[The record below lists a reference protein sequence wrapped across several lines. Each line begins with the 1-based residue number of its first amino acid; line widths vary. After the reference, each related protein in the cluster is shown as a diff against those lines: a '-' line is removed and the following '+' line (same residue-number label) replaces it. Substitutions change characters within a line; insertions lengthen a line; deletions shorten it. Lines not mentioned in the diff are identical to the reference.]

1 MNGRRWWWPH
11 DRPRRYLPG
20 RRRIGTAILVR
31 DRLRDRR
38 KTREF
43 IAAEDRRIREYE
55 DFRAWERQLAGKE
68 AEESW

>member
-1 MNGRRWWWPH
+1 MTARAAIC
-11 DRPRRYLPG
+11 LAAVAL
-20 RRRIGTAILVR
+20 GTAILVR